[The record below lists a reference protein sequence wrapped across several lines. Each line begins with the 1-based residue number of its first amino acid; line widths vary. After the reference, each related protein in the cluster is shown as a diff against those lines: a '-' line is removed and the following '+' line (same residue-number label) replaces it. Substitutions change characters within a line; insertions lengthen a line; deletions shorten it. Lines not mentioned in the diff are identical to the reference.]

1 MTQSAPQDLGHCFDW
16 SNQFLLL
23 RSSSPWSSRQRAS
36 AAGGSTPA
44 SPTQGCQRYSTV
56 SRDLW
61 GMSSPI
67 PWPLARSSQT
77 TDPSGRRDTQSPFIS
92 SARGIL
98 RWLEV
103 CVTEGQAALFL
114 EMFTNSAV
122 LASLQSRQEVS
133 KSEYCKHYSKSNIKQ
148 YWTFN
153 AFLSSI
159 LLIKTKT
166 KAVIQQNLA
175 TGAGW
180 SSNRY

>member
-1 MTQSAPQDLGHCFDW
+1 MTQSAPQDVGHCFDW

-103 CVTEGQAALFL
+103 CVTEARPLYFWRCL
-114 EMFTNSAV
+114 
-122 LASLQSRQEVS
+122 LILLSL
-133 KSEYCKHYSKSNIKQ
+133 H
-148 YWTFN
+148 
-153 AFLSSI
+153 LSSHVKKSANQNIVNII
-159 LLIKTKT
+159 LNQT
-166 KAVIQQNLA
+166 
-175 TGAGW
+175 
-180 SSNRY
+180 SNNIEHLMHFWAPSCW